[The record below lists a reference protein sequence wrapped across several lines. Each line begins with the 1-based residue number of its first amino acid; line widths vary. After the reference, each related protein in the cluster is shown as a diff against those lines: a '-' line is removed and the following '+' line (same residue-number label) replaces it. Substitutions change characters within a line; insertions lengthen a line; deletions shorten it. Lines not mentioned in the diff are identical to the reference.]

1 MKLHSLLQQSYD
13 TFMTEAQESRL
24 ILLHPD
30 SRLRSMLVAKLM
42 NSAEFDT
49 FYYAIGADDVDL
61 QSFINGISSALAVQH
76 VTFGRHINILP
87 RYVLENPN
95 AHFDK
100 VLQAF
105 VQDVSELSERS
116 FLLILDEYDL
126 SDRADEVQH
135 FVERLSNSFP
145 SNGRLV
151 INSRTLPRLPWL
163 AMLSQRRASLI
174 KDNEVITQQ
183 FYGMPN
189 RDRNQDGTLQVY
201 SIGPSFVMVDGI
213 FIDTWEG
220 HLPRLLFFF
229 ALDRP
234 IVTRSEICDAFW
246 PELDAEQA
254 VNVFHVTKRRL
265 HKALE
270 ADVLV
275 HDDGYYKVN
284 PDLPVYY
291 DALEYVN
298 ALMRSRRTD
307 DVEAKMTDWARVIEL
322 YRGPFLQ
329 GHNELWITERRN
341 EFRDG
346 YIEAVTGTAAV
357 WWQKGRLELALSLFN
372 KAVKADVYRE
382 DIHRDIMRLY
392 DEMNRR
398 SEAASQYKN
407 LVTLLKAKK
416 KAINPTTETLYQQI
430 INS

>member
-1 MKLHSLLQQSYD
+1 MKLHNLLQKSYD
-13 TFMTEAQESRL
+13 TFMTEVQESRL
-24 ILLHPD
+24 ILLHPE

-42 NSAEFDT
+42 NSTEFDT
-49 FYYAIGADDVDL
+49 FYYAIGPDDVDL
-61 QSFINGISSALAVQH
+61 QSFINSISSALAIQH
-76 VTFGRHINILP
+76 VTFGRHTNILP
-87 RYVLENPN
+87 RHILENPN
-95 AHFDK
+95 SHFDT

-105 VQDVSELSERS
+105 VQDVSELSNNS

-145 SNGRLV
+145 ANGRLV

-163 AMLSQRRASLI
+163 ALLAQRRASLI
-174 KDNEVITQQ
+174 KDDYVITQQ

-189 RDRNQDGTLQVY
+189 RDRNDDGTLQVY
-201 SIGPSFVMVDGI
+201 TIGPGFVMVDGV

-234 IVTRSEICDAFW
+234 LVTRSEICEAFW
-246 PELDAEQA
+246 PELDADQA

-275 HDDGYYKVN
+275 HDDGYYQVN

-291 DALEYVN
+291 DALEYVD
-298 ALMRSRRTD
+298 ALMRSRRVNDEET
-307 DVEAKMTDWARVIEL
+307 KMTDWLRVSEL
-322 YRGPFLQ
+322 YRGAFLQ
-329 GHNELWITERRN
+329 GHNDLWITERRN

-346 YIEAVTGTAAV
+346 YIEALTGMAQV
-357 WWQKGRLELALSLFN
+357 WQARNRLELSLSLLK
-372 KAVKADVYRE
+372 KAVEANSYRE
-382 DIHRDIMRLY
+382 DIHRSIMTLY
-392 DEMNRR
+392 HQLNRR
-398 SEAASQYKN
+398 SEIAAQYKN
-407 LVTLLKAKK
+407 LTTMLKTEKK
-416 KAINPTTETLYQQI
+416 SVSPETEQFYQQI
-430 INS
+430 MNS